1 MGSWIPIHRRK
12 KIIMKKNIFSSLFW
26 KISAVFFVLLAVVG
40 VTYILITVKHSN
52 NYLDE
57 VNQRLN
63 HNTARNIVENST
75 PFYNGKV
82 IQPALEEMFHHV
94 MAINPSLEVYLLD
107 TTGKIISWFPPEK
120 KISLQSVNMKP
131 VLEFINDS
139 IVRCIK
145 GDDPLNPEIQKVFS
159 ASRLTMNNMLYAYIY
174 VVLAGQEYHAASEYL
189 FGNYIMQVGLR
200 TMLVTMLVTLLVGL
214 IIIKIITQN
223 YSKIIYVMQKFRQG
237 DLTARVKVQSS
248 GDEKQLAEIF
258 NEMADI
264 LTGNIEKLK
273 QVENLRRELIANIS
287 HDLRTPIAI
296 IRGYVETLQMKEETI
311 TVEERS
317 RYINT
322 VRESAE
328 KLDKLVNELF
338 ELSKLEAN
346 QVQAKKEPFIISE
359 LVSDISNKYQ
369 LMAKEKNITI
379 NTVLSKDTP
388 PVFADVSLI
397 ERVMQNLIDNALK
410 FTPSGGNIL
419 IKTLKSHDNNIEIS
433 VSDSGI
439 GIPENEREQIFSRY
453 YKANNFTDL
462 KNSTGLGLAIAKKIL
477 DLHNS
482 SLDLISKENSGSSF
496 IFRLPVFEKN

>member
-1 MGSWIPIHRRK
+1 MIK
-12 KIIMKKNIFSSLFW
+12 KTFSSLYW
-26 KISAVFFVLLAVVG
+26 KISIVFFILLSIVG
-40 VTYILITVKHSN
+40 ITHIYITIDYSQK
-52 NYLDE
+52 YLDE

-63 HNTARNIVENST
+63 RNTAKNIVEHST

-107 TTGKIISWFPPEK
+107 TTGKIIAWFPPEK
-120 KISLQSVNMKP
+120 KIKIKSVNLIP
-131 VLEFINDS
+131 VRNFIGDKTEK
-139 IVRCIK
+139 CIK
-145 GDDPLNPEIQKVFS
+145 GDDPLNPGIQKVFS
-159 ASRLTMNNMLYAYIY
+159 ASPLTMNKMLYAYIY
-174 VVLAGQEYHAASEYL
+174 VVLAGTEYNAASDFL
-189 FGNYIMQVGLR
+189 FGNYIMQVGSR
-200 TMLVTMLVTLLVGL
+200 TMVLTLFITLIVGL
-214 IIIKIITQN
+214 IIIRIITNN
-223 YSKIIYVMQKFRQG
+223 YSKIISVMQKFKQG
-237 DLTARVKVQSS
+237 DLSARVIVQST
-248 GDEKQLAEIF
+248 GDEKQLADMF

-273 QVENLRRELIANIS
+273 QVENLRRELIANVS

-296 IRGYVETLQMKEETI
+296 IRGYVETLQIKEETI
-311 TVEERS
+311 TPEERK

-328 KLDKLVNELF
+328 KLEKLVNELF

-369 LMAKEKNITI
+369 LIANIKNITI
-379 NTVLSKDTP
+379 DTILSKELP

-397 ERVMQNLIDNALK
+397 ERVMQNLIDNAMK
-410 FTPSGGNIL
+410 FTPEGGKII
-419 IKTLKSHDNNIEIS
+419 IKTLKSLEGDVEVT
-433 VSDSGI
+433 VSDNGI
-439 GIPENEREQIFSRY
+439 GIPETEREQIFARY

-482 SLDLISKENSGSSF
+482 TLDLISKENYGSSF
-496 IFRLPVFEKN
+496 IFRLPLYQNY